1 MIKWKWGQLYDCRA
15 FWVGEGFF
23 FFIKYEKVV
32 LYLIL
37 FALLE
42 DDLFF
47 QGRQKK
53 RYEGELKILGSWGT
67 SSVEG
72 GGW

>member
-1 MIKWKWGQLYDCRA
+1 MIAGLFGWGRD
-15 FWVGEGFF
+15 FF

-53 RYEGELKILGSWGT
+53 RYEGELKILGS
-67 SSVEG
+67 
-72 GGW
+72 